1 MQVWNI
7 KKDQDVIEKFGKE
20 LEKLKLLEK
29 NNNVE
34 EDIPECSVDLDG
46 GVGGEDESNYLEGIV
61 DDYLPT
67 SKKARKE

>member
-1 MQVWNI
+1 M
-7 KKDQDVIEKFGKE
+7 IEKFGKE